1 MIAIANKVIVGEPDS
16 PILTFTNDNIKE
28 VVEETAS
35 AIIGDELFIDQFLPI
50 VRYGLLIRYV
60 LSPADVEYYR
70 GLQTTQ
76 GQVLCT
82 KYNYDIRNIPYGTPV
97 RFYSDNRIVGLFYC
111 DKVERQGVDLFK
123 INCVSAVG
131 LMDKQRHVGGVYTGI
146 SFEELLADIIGDY
159 DYMVEPDVASLQ
171 VYGWLPYSTRRANL
185 HQLLLA
191 YGVNLTKSDTGG
203 MLFTFLKAV
212 DSYDI
217 PSRRIFDSGSVTY
230 GEPASR
236 VEVIEHGYHYLPSV
250 EYEMLYDTKGESAYH
265 TIVTFDKPIYP
276 DTIMVKDGGT
286 IEIVERGVNYAII
299 NGVGVLIGKP
309 YVHTTKRLTND
320 NPVAT
325 TEKIVTVED
334 ATLITM
340 ANAENCLARISEYY
354 FNATTVRNSIIV
366 EGEKTGRRYS
376 FENAFRDYTN
386 AFMSKMSTT
395 VSSFLRSECEYI
407 ANYIPIAQGSS
418 FLRRDILPLSDEE
431 QTWTVPDSV
440 YAKDVPQ
447 IRVVLIGEGYD
458 GSSGNDGEPGEESTD
473 DAGGFGGAGGKGGKG
488 GAGGKILSVTID
500 CSSIAFFKYG
510 RSGKDTYINGG
521 SAYYNSRNGTSSST
535 GFVDMFTGAV
545 YALPGSDGVD
555 GADGGQGGS
564 YPPIGGSGN
573 KATAGGDVE
582 VNDKTFKCGK
592 GANRTIFNGGKYA
605 IHENMKLY
613 YGGGGGGGAAY
624 GSDGDDGTAGI
635 IDNNGHGVSLGYGGD
650 GGDGLDAPEPI
661 DMYGCG
667 GSGGSGGGGGGGGG
681 NIHFWNHVYN
691 TLIAITQNQGGKGG
705 KGGVGTAGRDGV
717 IIIYY

>member
-1 MIAIANKVIVGEPDS
+1 MIAIANKVIVGELES
-16 PILTFTNDNIKE
+16 PILTFTNENIKE

-50 VRYGLLIRYV
+50 VKYGLLIRYV
-60 LSPADVEYYR
+60 LCPADVEDYR

-111 DKVERQGVDLFK
+111 DKVERKGVDLFK
-123 INCVSAVG
+123 INCVSAIG

-217 PSRRIFDSGSVTY
+217 PSSRIFDSGSVTY

-250 EYEMLYDTKGESAYH
+250 EYEMLYDTKGESADH

-276 DTIMVKDGGT
+276 DTLMVEDGGT
-286 IEIVERGVNYAII
+286 IEILERGVNYAVI
-299 NGVGVLIGKP
+299 NGVGVLMGKP

-320 NPVAT
+320 NPAAT

-354 FNATTVRNSIIV
+354 FNATTVRNAIIV

-395 VSSFLRSECEYI
+395 VSSFLRSNCEYI

-431 QTWTVPDSV
+431 QTWTVPNSV
-440 YAKDVPQ
+440 YEKDVPQ

-458 GSSGNDGEPGEESTD
+458 GEAGSDGDPGEQSND
-473 DAGGFGGAGGKGGKG
+473 DAGGFGGVGGKGGKG
-488 GAGGKILSVTID
+488 GAGGKIFSVTID

-510 RSGKDTYINGG
+510 RSGKDTYIKGG
-521 SAYYNSRNGTSSST
+521 SANYNSSNGTSSST
-535 GFVDMFTGAV
+535 GFVEMFTGAV

-564 YPPIGGSGN
+564 YPPIGGNGN
-573 KATAGGDVE
+573 KATAGGNVE
-582 VNDKTFKCGK
+582 AGGVAYK
-592 GANRTIFNGGKYA
+592 GGKA
-605 IHENMKLY
+605 GSRKVEPGGVGSIHPNLNMY
-613 YGGGGGGGAAY
+613 FGGSGGGGAAY
-624 GSDGDDGTAGI
+624 GSA
-635 IDNNGHGVSLGYGGD
+635 GGD
-650 GGDGLDAPEPI
+650 GSTGYWWDEEENLHMADAGVGADGLDAPATIP
-661 DMYGCG
+661 MYGCG
-667 GSGGSGGGGGGGGG
+667 GSGGSGGGGGGGGC
-681 NIHFWNHVYN
+681 NLHYWNHVYN
-691 TLIAITQNQGGKGG
+691 TLIAIDNLKGGKGG
-705 KGGVGTAGRDGV
+705 KGGAGKKGYEGV
-717 IIIYY
+717 VIIYY

>member
-1 MIAIANKVIVGEPDS
+1 MIAIANKVIVGDIDS
-16 PILTFTNDNIKE
+16 PILTFTNESIKE

-50 VRYGLLIRYV
+50 VKYGLLIKYI
-60 LSPADVEYYR
+60 LCPADVEDYR

-82 KYNYDIRNIPYGTPV
+82 KYNYDIRHIPYGTPV

-111 DKVERQGVDLFK
+111 ESVDRQGVDLFK
-123 INCVSAVG
+123 INCVSAIG
-131 LMDKQRHVGGVYTGI
+131 LMDKQRHAGGVYTGI
-146 SFEELLADIIGDY
+146 SFEALLADIIGDY
-159 DYMVEPDVASLQ
+159 DYKVEPDVASLQ
-171 VYGWLPYSTRRANL
+171 VYGWLPYSTRRSNL

-217 PSRRIFDSGSVTY
+217 PSSRIFDSGSVTY

-250 EYEMLYDTKGESAYH
+250 EYEMLYDTKGESVDH

-276 DTIMVKDGGT
+276 DTLMVEDGGT
-286 IEIVERGVNYAII
+286 IEILERGVNYAVI
-299 NGVGVLIGKP
+299 NGVGVLMGKP

-320 NPVAT
+320 NPIAT

-340 ANAENCLARISEYY
+340 ANAENCLSRISEYY

-407 ANYIPIAQGSS
+407 ANYMPIAQGSS
-418 FLRRDILPLSDEE
+418 FLRRDILPLSDKEK
-431 QTWTVPDSV
+431 TWKVPNSV
-440 YAKDVPQ
+440 YEKDVPK

-458 GSSGNDGEPGEESTD
+458 GKSGAEGEPGEEATD
-473 DAGGFGGAGGKGGKG
+473 DAGGAGGKGGAGGAGGKGGK
-488 GAGGKILSVTID
+488 ILSATIN
-500 CSSIAFFKYG
+500 CSNISFLTYG
-510 RSGKDTYINGG
+510 RSGKNTYIRG
-521 SAYYNSRNGTSSST
+521 SDIFYSSADGVSSDT
-535 GFVDMFTGAV
+535 GFVELFTGAV
-545 YALPGSDGVD
+545 YALPGTDGVD
-555 GADGGQGGS
+555 GADGGIGGS

-573 KATAGGDVE
+573 LAKGGTDVT
-582 VNDKTFKCGK
+582 VDDDTYK
-592 GANRTIFNGGKYA
+592 GGKA
-605 IHENMKLY
+605 GKRSIMDGGFGNIHPNLKLY
-613 YGGGGGGGAAY
+613 FGGSGGGGAAY
-624 GSDGDDGTAGI
+624 G
-635 IDNNGHGVSLGYGGD
+635 NNGKDGSTGLWWDDAGNLIVQPGGD
-650 GGDGLDAPEPI
+650 GADGLSTAPTLK
-661 DMYGCG
+661 MYGCG
-667 GSGGSGGGGGGGGG
+667 GNGGSGGGGGGGGG
-681 NIHFWNHVYN
+681 NIHYWNHVYN
-691 TLIAITQNQGGKGG
+691 TLIAIDHWNPGAGGKPG
-705 KGGVGTAGRDGV
+705 KGTKGYEGVV
-717 IIIYY
+717 IIYY